1 MTMRVQAVLTLM
13 VAVAMLGLAS
23 CGHYNC
29 ASGANFGSS
38 TCTSSGGGLGGGGNG
53 NGSGT
58 VFAYLLGRAG
68 TSTTMVADSLDLGTN
83 TFQEDTTFVS
93 PVFTTTFPANG
104 GTVVVSKGSQ
114 KYLYIPFSDGT
125 LWGFAVDGA
134 TGALTAVSS
143 NPSSA
148 SGGNSIASDPAGNF
162 LFVGDSAT
170 NVISAFTIAA
180 DGSLALVPGSPFP
193 SQISAAQMTTDG
205 KGQFLYVTLGPPL
218 GGTQGAVFGIQANG
232 ALSAG
237 TAVNLVFPV
246 TKLLGEN
253 TGAYLLGVNGQTAHL
268 YVFAINSTTGGLT
281 APTTPF
287 VTAAV
292 PADLVVHPSG
302 KFVYTFDGPTTSM
315 EGYQIGTGGTLTAV
329 LGSPFTGI
337 DLDQGQFD
345 QTGLFLFGVGSGAG
359 ATFGPYDVSSTG
371 DISVSTFP
379 LLGFLGGDFAVTD
392 SNNAP

>member
-1 MTMRVQAVLTLM
+1 MTKRVQAVLTLIM
-13 VAVAMLGLAS
+13 AVGIMGLAG
-23 CGHYNC
+23 CDHYNC
-29 ASGANFGSS
+29 AGGATFGGSS
-38 TCTSSGGGLGGGGNG
+38 CTASGGGLGGGG

-58 VFAYLLGRAG
+58 VFAYLLGQSG
-68 TSTTMVADSLDLGTN
+68 TTTSVIADDLDLSTN
-83 TFQEDTTFVS
+83 SFQEDTTFVS

-114 KYLYIPFSDGT
+114 KYLYIPFSDGN
-125 LWGFAVDGA
+125 LYGFAIDGA
-134 TGALTAVSS
+134 TGALTPVSS
-143 NPSSA
+143 NPSTA
-148 SGGNSIASDPAGNF
+148 SGGNSVASDPAGNF

-180 DGSLALVPGSPFP
+180 DGSLASVGSPFP
-193 SQISAAQMTTDG
+193 SPISAAQLTTDG
-205 KGQFLYVTLGPPL
+205 KGQFLYATLGPPL
-218 GGTQGAVFGIQANG
+218 GGMQVAEFTINQSTG

-237 TAVNLVFPV
+237 TTVNLAFSV

-253 TGAYLLGVNGQTAHL
+253 TGSYLFGVNGQTANL

-281 APTTPF
+281 PPTTPYF
-287 VTAAV
+287 ATQAV
-292 PADLVVHPSG
+292 PVDLVVYPTG
-302 KFVYTFDGPTTSM
+302 KFVYTFDGSLNPM
-315 EGYQIGTGGTLTAV
+315 EGYQIQSGGSLTAV
-329 LGSPFTGI
+329 ANSPFTGI
-337 DLDQGQFD
+337 DLDKGQFE

-392 SNNAP
+392 LDNAP